1 MQISDTAHLGYC
13 TNIHAGE
20 TWPDTLQSLKKYCIP
35 LKEKLCPD
43 RPFGIG
49 LRLSNKSSE
58 ELAQPEV
65 LTAFHDWLNEQN
77 LYVFTINGFPYGAFH
92 GQVVKDQ
99 VHHPDW
105 TTPER
110 LSYSKRL
117 FDILA
122 VILPEGL
129 DGGVSTSPISYKF
142 WHKDAAALDQAKSI
156 ACQQMMDLVAHLV
169 AIKQKFNKSLHLDI
183 EPEPD
188 GILENSRG
196 FIGFYQNYLLDKGAE
211 NLAQQLACNIEMA
224 QDFIREHIQLCYD
237 VCHFA
242 VGFESPKE
250 VIDDVLKAGIGIGK
264 IQISAAL
271 KASLPPD
278 SSIRESI
285 KKELSPFNESTY
297 LHQVSMKDTN
307 GAISYFPDLQDGL
320 DHLANKDFQ
329 ELRTHF
335 HVPLFVEEFG
345 LLQATRQDI
354 IETLA
359 IWEKV
364 AFTNHLEIETYTWD
378 VLPEALKANLQ
389 DSIERELRWVMGIIK
404 TSEK

>member
-1 MQISDTAHLGYC
+1 MQINDAAHLGYC

-20 TWPDTLQSLKKYCIP
+20 TWPDTLQSLKEYCIP
-35 LKEKLCPD
+35 LKEKLSPD

-49 LRLSNKSSE
+49 LRLSNESSE
-58 ELAQPEV
+58 ELARPEV
-65 LTAFHDWLNEQN
+65 LTAFHDWLREQN

-92 GQVVKDQ
+92 DQVVKDK

-142 WHKDAAALDQAKSI
+142 WHKDAAALDQAKST

-188 GILENSRG
+188 GILEDSRG
-196 FIGFYQNYLLDKGAE
+196 FIEFYQNYLLDKGAE
-211 NLAQQLACNIEMA
+211 SLALQLACNKEMA
-224 QDFIREHIQLCYD
+224 RGFIREHIQLCYD

-242 VGFESPKE
+242 VGFESPKK

-271 KASLPPD
+271 KAMLPPD
-278 SSIRESI
+278 NSIRERI

-297 LHQVSMKDTN
+297 LHQVSMKATDGT
-307 GAISYFPDLQDGL
+307 ISYFPDLQDGL
-320 DHLANKDFQ
+320 EHIGNKDFQ

-354 IETLA
+354 VETLA
-359 IWEKV
+359 IWGKV
-364 AFTNHLEIETYTWD
+364 AFTNHLEIETYTWE
-378 VLPEALKANLQ
+378 VLPDALKSNLQ
-389 DSIERELRWVMGIIK
+389 DSIERELRWVIETIK